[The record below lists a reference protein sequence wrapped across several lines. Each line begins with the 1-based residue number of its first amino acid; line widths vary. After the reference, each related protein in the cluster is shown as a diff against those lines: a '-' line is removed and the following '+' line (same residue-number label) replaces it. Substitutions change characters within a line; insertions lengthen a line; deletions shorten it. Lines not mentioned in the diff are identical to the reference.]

1 MRSIA
6 TVPGMRR
13 VRHRLRTRVSEHPA
27 IYLPFARRK
36 YNGLS
41 PRLVDDTTEMVLDGY
56 TRSASTFAV
65 YALQLAQDQPV
76 RLAHHL
82 HAPAQL
88 IAGVRLGLPTL
99 LVIREPRGALLS
111 QLIREPGVDM
121 RDALVAYV
129 RFHRCLRPYRDS
141 MLVGEFEA
149 VTRHFDVVIRRLNA
163 RFGLSLQEFVHTPEA
178 VAECMMMVEQRGS
191 LSPQLLGFES
201 GLVSRTAALSAAQA
215 LAESHTDGDLREAWV
230 PSRSRDLAKQRLA
243 EQWTSRRLDGL
254 RAQAYGLYLEFA
266 GDDAM
271 TAAIPASVAGSA
283 T

>member
-6 TVPGMRR
+6 TVPGLRR
-13 VRHRLRTRVSEHPA
+13 VRHRIRTRVSEHPEL
-27 IYLPFARRK
+27 YLPFARHK
-36 YNGLS
+36 YGGLS
-41 PRLVDDTTEMVLDGY
+41 PRVVDDTTEMVVDGY

-88 IAGVRLGLPTL
+88 IEAARRGLPTL
-99 LVIREPRGALLS
+99 LVIREPRGAILS

-121 RDALVAYV
+121 RDAVAAYV
-129 RFHRCLRPYRDS
+129 RFHRSLRPYRDS

-163 RFGLSLQEFVHTPEA
+163 RFGLSLHEFVHTPEA
-178 VAECMMMVEQRGS
+178 VAECMMMIEQRGS

-201 GLVSRTAALSAAQA
+201 GMVSRQVALSAARA
-215 LAESHTDGDLREAWV
+215 LADAHTEGELHEAWV
-230 PSRSRDLAKQRLA
+230 PSDSREAAKQRLA
-243 EQWTSRRLDGL
+243 EHWTSRRLDGL

-266 GDDAM
+266 GDDAV
-271 TAAIPASVAGSA
+271 TAAIPASVVGSL

>member
-1 MRSIA
+1 
-6 TVPGMRR
+6 
-13 VRHRLRTRVSEHPA
+13 
-27 IYLPFARRK
+27 
-36 YNGLS
+36 
-41 PRLVDDTTEMVLDGY
+41 
-56 TRSASTFAV
+56 
-65 YALQLAQDQPV
+65 
-76 RLAHHL
+76 
-82 HAPAQL
+82 
-88 IAGVRLGLPTL
+88 
-99 LVIREPRGALLS
+99 
-111 QLIREPGVDM
+111 
-121 RDALVAYV
+121 
-129 RFHRCLRPYRDS
+129 

-163 RFGLSLQEFVHTPEA
+163 RFGLSLHEFVHTPEA

-201 GLVSRTAALSAAQA
+201 GVVSRTAALSAAQA

-271 TAAIPASVAGSA
+271 TAAIPASVAGS